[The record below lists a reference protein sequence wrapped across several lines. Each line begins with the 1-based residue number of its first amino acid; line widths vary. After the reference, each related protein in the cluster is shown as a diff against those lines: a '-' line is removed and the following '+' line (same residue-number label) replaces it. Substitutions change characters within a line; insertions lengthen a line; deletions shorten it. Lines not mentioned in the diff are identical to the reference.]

1 MSFRLPP
8 GASALVTLLTLTFVA
23 LISAA
28 AAAHSPKAAALAEVS
43 DTEVE
48 EWSRYV
54 ELAEGSPSRLSRARK
69 VEEIVILR
77 TLAGRL
83 DARLAGRP
91 DAGQEPSTAAE
102 LDRRE
107 EQLAAELAG
116 RRLEQRLGELET
128 PSEAAVR
135 ADFAAR
141 RESLRHPRLWRLSD
155 IFKTVPRTASQ
166 AERDAAREEMGGLRA
181 RLVAGESFADLARA
195 ESDSSTRER
204 GGAAGF
210 VALDD
215 LHPELA
221 RVVAA
226 LQPGDLSPVVELPG
240 GFVLL
245 LCGGIDPEREA
256 NFDEERAGIVQRLR
270 AERVRERR
278 ATIEAEIAAG
288 LPPTP
293 GVARSA
299 RLDAEAR
306 RLGWTPDAD
315 DRILTHWKR
324 LALRAQMAADLAVA
338 ERVTEPAAAEIAAA
352 WAAPRA
358 GWIEPRKRH
367 LRALTLAID
376 RGRDAATYERFL
388 AAGRELAAGK
398 PAERALETAQ
408 SSVAPLA
415 RLEEL
420 GWLTDDEVWSL
431 GRNADAAIRALDVGR
446 LSPAVQEGR
455 SLRIFELLG
464 ERPERR
470 KTLAEATP
478 EIRGA
483 LITERRRQAIEMI
496 RREILQG
503 AGKASADPATGH
515 PGGSS

>member
-226 LQPGDLSPVVELPG
+226 LQPGDPLRSSSCRAASCCCSAAASTPSVRRISMRSGQESSSGCAANACASAGRQSKPRSQPGFHPRPAWRAAPGSMPKLDDSAGRRTPTIASSPTGSGSPCVPKWLPTSRSPSG
-240 GFVLL
+240 SPNRPQRRSPPPG
-245 LCGGIDPEREA
+245 
-256 NFDEERAGIVQRLR
+256 RLR
-270 AERVRERR
+270 A
-278 ATIEAEIAAG
+278 
-288 LPPTP
+288 
-293 GVARSA
+293 
-299 RLDAEAR
+299 
-306 RLGWTPDAD
+306 
-315 DRILTHWKR
+315 
-324 LALRAQMAADLAVA
+324 
-338 ERVTEPAAAEIAAA
+338 PA
-352 WAAPRA
+352 
-358 GWIEPRKRH
+358 
-367 LRALTLAID
+367 
-376 RGRDAATYERFL
+376 
-388 AAGRELAAGK
+388 
-398 PAERALETAQ
+398 
-408 SSVAPLA
+408 
-415 RLEEL
+415 
-420 GWLTDDEVWSL
+420 
-431 GRNADAAIRALDVGR
+431 
-446 LSPAVQEGR
+446 
-455 SLRIFELLG
+455 
-464 ERPERR
+464 
-470 KTLAEATP
+470 
-478 EIRGA
+478 
-483 LITERRRQAIEMI
+483 
-496 RREILQG
+496 
-503 AGKASADPATGH
+503 
-515 PGGSS
+515 GSSRANATCAL